1 MPDAHGNFKPFVL
14 SRKAA
19 ATYDRIFPKRPP
31 VRIDSGM
38 DAPLAQPEKTQ
49 EV

>member
-1 MPDAHGNFKPFVL
+1 MPDANGNFKPFVL

-19 ATYDRIFPKRPP
+19 ATYDRIFRPKPRPP

-38 DAPLAQPEKTQ
+38 DAAPG
-49 EV
+49 EVTT